1 MIEEEA
7 DLRGNRYVYGSG
19 GSRRRS
25 QGDGRG
31 SRMVEEEAGFSV
43 KRATTVRTKGLL
55 MLN

>member
-43 KRATTVRTKGLL
+43 KR
-55 MLN
+55 